1 MKATFTCPEDSQS
14 FVADI
19 DLKPVVGEIVYGH
32 GNIYTIR
39 AITWSLEDYPYPA
52 ILLVTIEKNK
62 NKVLKMQ

>member
-19 DLKPVVGEIVYGH
+19 DLKPAVGEIVFAG

-39 AITWSLEDYPYPA
+39 AVTWSLENYPYPA
-52 ILLVTIEKNK
+52 ILMVTIIKTK
-62 NKVLKMQ
+62 TKA